1 MFGYYG
7 KIPAHGD
14 FVRSRADVAFV
25 AAWDAW
31 LQDGL
36 AASRAELAEDWEQAY
51 QNAPIWRFC
60 FGPKICGPHPMI
72 GVMMPSQDRV
82 GRRFPLTVFHPVSQD
97 LSQNALDLEPFMT
110 KLEDIALLAL
120 TEQLDK
126 SQFSARLDT
135 LVLPDLPATD
145 GAEQMSYWLSTFFGG
160 APRRDTR
167 TFEGLPKASYFADL
181 LAPKE
186 GDSHV

>member
-14 FVRSRADVAFV
+14 FVRSRADVSFV
-25 AAWDAW
+25 ATWDAW
-31 LQDGL
+31 LQDSL
-36 AASRAELAEDWEQAY
+36 AASRAELAAHWEQAY

-82 GRRFPLTVFHPVSQD
+82 GRRFPLTVFHPVPHCVAPT
-97 LSQNALDLEPFMT
+97 ALDMEPFMT
-110 KLEDIALLAL
+110 KLEDIALLTL
-120 TEQLDK
+120 TEQSDK
-126 SQFSARLDT
+126 SQLSARLDT
-135 LVLPDLPATD
+135 LALPDLPVTD
-145 GAEQMSYWLSTFFGG
+145 GAKQMSYWLSTFFGG

-167 TFEGLPKASYFADL
+167 TFEGLPKASQFADL
-181 LAPKE
+181 LAPKKE
-186 GDSHV
+186 DSHV